1 MLRAYMDDSG
11 THNDSP
17 YCLIAGY
24 WGGINQW
31 RQFEHERQRVL
42 RAYNVPEFHAWEYWA
57 RDKNK
62 ERVGPYKG
70 WDDTRRKTFLFALL
84 TIIGKY
90 KIYPFAHGVS
100 RSEWN
105 KRSTEER
112 KLLCGGERGNLTAPN
127 NPMFMAFQTCVIRT
141 SAYCDPDVAMH
152 FVLDSNQNTDA
163 WASICY
169 VELKRLLARAGDPMA
184 DRLGDL
190 TFSESIRAL
199 PLQAADLLAYE
210 AFKYAI
216 WAKGDRKAKVRP
228 AYMMALQN
236 FRSEQDFWLYDAERF
251 ANIKRL
257 ANAITDRGA

>member
-1 MLRAYMDDSG
+1 
-11 THNDSP
+11 
-17 YCLIAGY
+17 
-24 WGGINQW
+24 
-31 RQFEHERQRVL
+31 
-42 RAYNVPEFHAWEYWA
+42 
-57 RDKNK
+57 
-62 ERVGPYKG
+62 
-70 WDDTRRKTFLFALL
+70 
-84 TIIGKY
+84 
-90 KIYPFAHGVS
+90 
-100 RSEWN
+100 
-105 KRSTEER
+105 
-112 KLLCGGERGNLTAPN
+112 
-127 NPMFMAFQTCVIRT
+127 
-141 SAYCDPDVAMH
+141 
-152 FVLDSNQNTDA
+152 
-163 WASICY
+163 
-169 VELKRLLARAGDPMA
+169 MA